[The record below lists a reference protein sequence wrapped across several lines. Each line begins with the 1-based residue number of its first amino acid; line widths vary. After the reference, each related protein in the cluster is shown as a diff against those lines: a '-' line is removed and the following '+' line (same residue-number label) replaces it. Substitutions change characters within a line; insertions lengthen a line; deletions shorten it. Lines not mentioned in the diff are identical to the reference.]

1 MTTFV
6 ISYYAPENYVPGR
19 SDDMSA
25 WAAWFESIGAN
36 LVDIGHPVRE
46 ATQLGDHGTDQRLRG
61 SSVIATTDLDAALMI
76 ARGCPGLSDPG
87 FGVEVGVVEE
97 VS

>member
-1 MTTFV
+1 MTKFV

-25 WAAWFESIGAN
+25 WAAWFESMGAH

-46 ATQLGDHGTDQRLRG
+46 ATQIGDHGADQRLRG
-61 SSVIATTDLDAALMI
+61 YSVITAADLDAALML
-76 ARGCPGLSDPG
+76 ARGCPGLSDLG

-97 VS
+97 MS

>member
-1 MTTFV
+1 MTKFV
-6 ISYYAPENYVPGR
+6 ISYYARENYVPGR

-25 WAAWFESIGAN
+25 WAAWFKSMGTN
-36 LVDIGHPVRE
+36 LVDSGHPVRE
-46 ATQLGDHGTDQRLRG
+46 ATQIGDHTADQRLRG
-61 SSVIATTDLDAALMI
+61 YSVITAADLDAALMM

>member
-1 MTTFV
+1 MATFV
-6 ISYYAPENYVPGR
+6 ISYHAPKDYVPGR

-25 WAAWFESIGAN
+25 WAAWFKSMDAH
-36 LVDIGHPVRE
+36 LVDLGHPVRE
-46 ATQLGDHGTDQRLRG
+46 ATQIGDHAADQRLRG
-61 SSVIATTDLDAALMI
+61 YSVITAADLDAALMI

-97 VS
+97 MS

>member
-1 MTTFV
+1 MAKFV
-6 ISYYAPENYVPGR
+6 ISYHAPENYVPGR

-25 WAAWFESIGAN
+25 WAAWFASMGAN

-46 ATQLGDHGTDQRLRG
+46 ATQIGDHGADQRLRG
-61 SSVIATTDLDAALMI
+61 YSVITAADLGAALMM
-76 ARGCPGLSDPG
+76 ARGCPGLLDPG

>member
-1 MTTFV
+1 MAKFV
-6 ISYYAPENYVPGR
+6 ISYHARENYVPGR

-25 WAAWFESIGAN
+25 WAAWFESMGAN
-36 LVDIGHPVRE
+36 LVDIGNPVRE
-46 ATQLGDHGTDQRLRG
+46 SAQIGDHGADQRLRG
-61 SSVIATTDLDAALMI
+61 YSVITAADLDAALMM
-76 ARGCPGLSDPG
+76 ARGCPGLKDPG

>member
-1 MTTFV
+1 MATFV
-6 ISYYAPENYVPGR
+6 ISYHAPKDYVPGR

-25 WAAWFESIGAN
+25 WAAWFASMGAH
-36 LVDIGHPVRE
+36 LVDSGHPVRE
-46 ATQLGDHGTDQRLRG
+46 ATQIGDHAASDRLRG
-61 SSVIATTDLDAALMI
+61 YSVITAADLDAALLL

-87 FGVEVGVVEE
+87 FGVEIGVVEE